1 MEFDK
6 NESMKN
12 ITKHQLDVKRA
23 KENIVP
29 PKQMKK
35 IIRNVLNDLSR
46 TVKPTLGPAGGNT
59 LITEPYAS
67 VPIYPCKDG
76 FTVMNDHIYDNPV
89 YESIYR
95 VARDISGRTNQ
106 ELGDG
111 TTTCSVNAANFY
123 CRIEKYVRRH
133 REITPYGIK
142 NIIDTVHSSL
152 TKKFKEKYI
161 IKINDLPKASRIEIY
176 RKIATIAANN
186 DSSIGDMIAEVYDK
200 SRTDEPYINIQKSYD
215 ENTIVETDIGFEMPY
230 GYNLSYMANSA
241 DGITAEYDNPMFLL
255 VRGPLY
261 NKSLDYLKMWIKWV
275 TEDPTHPRPLVIIAE
290 AFSQEILDYLTLCRT
305 GITRNYN
312 GQRVLVK
319 LPILSI
325 CLNMSNEYGSWRV
338 EDLEAT
344 LGAKALKTNNGN
356 LIVTPSNA
364 QELDQMLGRAEHVE
378 SKFGFTRIRGGA
390 GDMELR
396 KGRIEEIKKII
407 ANNKDSAQHGIQA
420 VARLDMLRHRISML
434 EGEMQII
441 KVGGDSEKEKRN
453 RKLIFDDATCAV
465 KACVNNGIILG
476 GQVNVMHCINRYKNE
491 LIEDIYNELTVPGQ
505 VKNIGIRMNADKLR
519 KIIADILDI
528 TAISST
534 TAFRTVFE
542 NGIPDKRWIKNLF
555 KEFYNQKQ
563 SEEPKTYNLIT
574 DKYEQFHYVPDSSVD
589 YEHKVLDVSKLPDLI
604 VPGNT
609 DIETL
614 KSEISILSL
623 FLTSNQLMSVMVDER
638 PSGR

>member
-1 MEFDK
+1 
-6 NESMKN
+6 
-12 ITKHQLDVKRA
+12 
-23 KENIVP
+23 
-29 PKQMKK
+29 
-35 IIRNVLNDLSR
+35 
-46 TVKPTLGPAGGNT
+46 
-59 LITEPYAS
+59 
-67 VPIYPCKDG
+67 
-76 FTVMNDHIYDNPV
+76 
-89 YESIYR
+89 
-95 VARDISGRTNQ
+95 
-106 ELGDG
+106 
-111 TTTCSVNAANFY
+111 
-123 CRIEKYVRRH
+123 
-133 REITPYGIK
+133 
-142 NIIDTVHSSL
+142 
-152 TKKFKEKYI
+152 
-161 IKINDLPKASRIEIY
+161 
-176 RKIATIAANN
+176 
-186 DSSIGDMIAEVYDK
+186 
-200 SRTDEPYINIQKSYD
+200 
-215 ENTIVETDIGFEMPY
+215 
-230 GYNLSYMANSA
+230 
-241 DGITAEYDNPMFLL
+241 
-255 VRGPLY
+255 
-261 NKSLDYLKMWIKWV
+261 
-275 TEDPTHPRPLVIIAE
+275 
-290 AFSQEILDYLTLCRT
+290 
-305 GITRNYN
+305 
-312 GQRVLVK
+312 
-319 LPILSI
+319 
-325 CLNMSNEYGSWRV
+325 MSNEYGSWRV

-364 QELDQMLGRAEHVE
+364 NELDQMLGRAEHVE

-574 DKYEQFHYVPDSSVD
+574 DKYEQFHYVSDSSVD
-589 YEHKVLDVSKLPDLI
+589 HAHKVLDVSKLPDLI